1 MKPTSDKVFWDTNVL
16 VYCYDK
22 NQSERKVKAQ
32 ALSLELPD
40 IMISTQV
47 MNELAFVLSKKQG
60 LDWNKVAG
68 VLQEVSENFTIY
80 TNTVETIIK
89 ATGIAKKYLFSF
101 YDSLIVASALE
112 AGCNILYSEDLHDG
126 QVIENSLRII
136 NPFKEKE

>member
-32 ALSLELPD
+32 TLSFELPD

-60 LDWNKVAG
+60 LDWDKVAD
-68 VLQEVSENFTIY
+68 VLQEVAQNFTIH
-80 TNTVETIIK
+80 TNTAETIIK
-89 ATGIAKKYLFSF
+89 ATSIAQKYQFSF
-101 YDSLIVASALE
+101 YDSLIISAALE
-112 AGCNILYSEDLHDG
+112 CGCNILYSEDMHHG
-126 QVIENSLRII
+126 QLIENRLKVV
-136 NPFKEKE
+136 NPFV

>member
-32 ALSLELPD
+32 TLSFDLPD

-60 LDWNKVAG
+60 LDWDKVAG
-68 VLQEVSENFTIY
+68 VLQEVSQNFTVH
-80 TNTVETIIK
+80 TNTTETIIK
-89 ATGIAKKYLFSF
+89 ATNIAKKYHFSF
-101 YDSLIVASALE
+101 YDSLIISAALE
-112 AGCNILYSEDLHDG
+112 SGCNILYSEDMHHG
-126 QVIENSLRII
+126 QLIEKRLKII
-136 NPFKEKE
+136 NAFG